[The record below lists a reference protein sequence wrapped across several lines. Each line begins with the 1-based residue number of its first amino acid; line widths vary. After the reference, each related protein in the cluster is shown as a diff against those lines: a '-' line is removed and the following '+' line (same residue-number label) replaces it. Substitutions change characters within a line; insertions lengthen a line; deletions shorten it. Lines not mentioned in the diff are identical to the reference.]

1 MEPEKFKAGLRV
13 PGLQVFVGWSPLS
26 PLGCPRE
33 GPGVGA
39 VDWGGGVGAVRGWK
53 GDARLQRVLELHP
66 SHPGQQRMAGR
77 AGVGVPS
84 DGDTNP
90 RLAPWLPG
98 KPAEAGPTPVETY
111 DGGRILA
118 GPGAGR
124 GHGWLRG
131 EVVR

>member
-1 MEPEKFKAGLRV
+1 M
-13 PGLQVFVGWSPLS
+13 
-26 PLGCPRE
+26 
-33 GPGVGA
+33 
-39 VDWGGGVGAVRGWK
+39 GAVRGWK
-53 GDARLQRVLELHP
+53 GEARLQRVVELHP
-66 SHPGQQRMAGR
+66 SHPGQRRMAGR

-84 DGDTNP
+84 DAGTNP

-98 KPAEAGPTPVETY
+98 KPAEAGPAPVETY
-111 DGGRILA
+111 SGGRILA